1 MNKFRFPLIALLLT
15 TTGCSLAPIYKTPET
30 PVPANYKETGNWV
43 ASNGDKTVAVTNW
56 WEIFGDT
63 DLNALETRV
72 TGANQNLKAAV
83 ARYDQAR
90 NIAKASRAAFFP
102 SLTANAGATTN
113 RVSRDIARS
122 APPHS
127 YGDIAAE
134 LDVSYEVD
142 LWGRVRNAVN
152 ANEALAQASAADLA
166 AMDLGLHSELAVDY
180 FTLRGYDAQQD
191 ILAQA
196 VTVYQKTFDLIKH
209 REKGGIAIPAD
220 VDQAQAQLEDAKT
233 QQQDA
238 LLKRQQ
244 LEHAI
249 AVLVGEMPEGFNIKV
264 AKFDFKPAPVE
275 TGAPSVLLQRRPDIA
290 SAERQVA
297 AANDE
302 IGVARAAYFPS
313 LNLTGGGGVESSAL
327 GTLFNAPSLFWSIGP
342 QAAFNVFDGGRIS
355 ALTDQARGVYN
366 EAVADYRQTVLTAFQ
381 DVEDNLAATRQLQL
395 ELQSQQN
402 ATAALERSLK
412 QAETRY
418 TGGVYTYL
426 DVSIEQTKTL
436 DAELALIDLKI
447 RQAAANIHL
456 IVALGGSLHE

>member
-1 MNKFRFPLIALLLT
+1 MNKFRFPLIALLLM
-15 TTGCSLAPIYKTPET
+15 TTGCSLAPTYKRPEM

-43 ASNGDKTVAVTNW
+43 AANGDKTVAVIHW
-56 WEIFGDT
+56 WEMFGDSN
-63 DLNALETRV
+63 LNTLETRV
-72 TGANQNLKAAV
+72 TGANQDLKAAV

-90 NIAKASRAAFFP
+90 DLARASRAAFFP

-113 RVSRDIARS
+113 RASRNAAHS
-122 APPHS
+122 APPHN
-127 YGDIAAE
+127 YGDLTGE
-134 LDVSYEVD
+134 LDVSYEID

-152 ANEALAQASAADLA
+152 ANEAMAQASAADLA

-180 FTLRGYDAQQD
+180 FTLRGYDAQRA
-191 ILAQA
+191 ILTQA
-196 VTVYQKTFDLIKH
+196 VQVYQKTYDLIKH

-233 QQQDA
+233 QEQDA
-238 LLKRQQ
+238 VLKRAQ

-249 AVLVGEMPEGFNIKV
+249 AVLVGEMPASFKIDEIP
-264 AKFDFKPAPVE
+264 FDFRPVSVA
-275 TGAPSVLLQRRPDIA
+275 TDTPSALLQRRPDIA

-297 AANDE
+297 TANDE
-302 IGVARAAYFPS
+302 IGVARAAYFPA
-313 LNLTGGGGVESSAL
+313 LTLGGGGGVESSAL
-327 GTLFNAPSLFWSIGP
+327 SNLFNAPSLFWSIGP
-342 QAAFNVFDGGRIS
+342 QAAFTVFDAGRIS
-355 ALTDQARGVYN
+355 ALTDQARAVYD
-366 EAVADYRQTVLTAFQ
+366 EAVANYRQTVLTAFQ

-395 ELQSQQN
+395 ELQSQKN
-402 ATAALERSLK
+402 ATSALERSLK

-436 DAELALIDLKI
+436 DAELALIDLQI